1 MNGAD
6 PSQMVLDTMPVWEL
20 LPFDLPEIFVLSLPV
35 WGVDNTNAKFIWLI
49 SLTLLMGIIWRREHE
64 NHRLFSPW
72 PCYSGS
78 QQGGQ
83 PWQWFG
89 FFPVDFL
96 ACWPVHEL
104 WDCHIV
110 THWAVVRDSHLQ
122 GVTLGQHS
130 VWHERCGSPSPGCHI
145 SPHALFPLHPHQK
158 GEILALRDIFRQT
171 SGLSITTCITWERS
185 ICPIFYF
192 YSWNS
197 FWTDSFKTAN
207 LLLYTGFQPRR
218 KQNTWVAFWSVPS

>member
-1 MNGAD
+1 M
-6 PSQMVLDTMPVWEL
+6 
-20 LPFDLPEIFVLSLPV
+20 
-35 WGVDNTNAKFIWLI
+35 
-49 SLTLLMGIIWRREHE
+49 TLLF
-64 NHRLFSPW
+64 RLPAGRPAMTVVWFFS
-72 PCYSGS
+72 C
-78 QQGGQ
+78 
-83 PWQWFG
+83 G
-89 FFPVDFL
+89 FFSMLTCPRAL
-96 ACWPVHEL
+96 GLPYSNAL
-104 WDCHIV
+104 SSGHIV
-110 THWAVVRDSHLQ
+110 MHWAVVRDSHLQ